1 MIPSMAKQLNVEIE
15 ESVHQKAKVAAA
27 REGRTLQSWVEA
39 VIRDAV
45 SQVKPGEQIKLR
57 EGD

>member
-1 MIPSMAKQLNVEIE
+1 MIPSMKQLNVEIE

-27 REGRTLQSWVEA
+27 REGRTLQAWVGA

-45 SQVKPGEQIKLR
+45 SQVEPGEQIKLR